1 VRADRRFFVERGAR
15 AVRIVSATLALA
27 SGRASLVRCTLS
39 SRPVTCVNRRFLS
52 SVRDH
57 CAHWLARTKPIAT
70 AAAKPVRAALAVA
83 WFHLRHP
90 TRRSVAY
97 AIAAVPALFVLYAI
111 VLIPFT
117 PSIGDIRKARVDEP
131 AQILSAD
138 GKLLAEFKPS
148 NREWVPLS
156 QISPH
161 MVDALIATE
170 DHRFY
175 QHHGL
180 DWKRTAGAALHTF
193 SGDRQGG
200 STITQQLARNLYPD
214 EIGRAPTLTRKIK
227 EAITAL
233 KIEAVYSKDQILETY
248 LNTVPFLYNAYG
260 VEMAA
265 RTYFDKSADELS
277 VLDSATL
284 VGMLKGNSYYNPVLN
299 PERALQRRNTVLGQM
314 VKYGKLSPAAFAQ
327 LSRKPLRTDFE
338 RQTEP
343 PGPAPHFAQQLR
355 KWLIAWADRN
365 DYNVYSDG
373 LVVRTTVD
381 SRLQSMATQAVAQ
394 QTSQLQGIANAAWG
408 GRDGCGPGNDLFRS
422 FIVESPEYRAAK
434 DAGKTDAAAF
444 KALAS
449 DRGFVRA
456 LCKSKTDV
464 QAGFL
469 AIDPRDGAIR
479 AWVGSRNFDNEPYD
493 HVALARRQPGS
504 TFKAFVYG
512 AAFADGMKPDD
523 TFIDQPVEI
532 PLKGGEIWR
541 PDDAEPPTG
550 KPMTLRDALA
560 LSRNRITA
568 QVMEKVGPSQV
579 ARLARA
585 MGVRESPLELVPSL
599 ALGTSPVTLK
609 EMVTAYGTIA
619 DDGLYHEPYMVTRIE
634 NRNGDVLAEFAPAPP
649 ERALGGATDRTLLD
663 TLRGVVERGTGS
675 SIRTRYGIRGD
686 VAGKTGTTQDNADAW
701 FVLMQPQLVAG
712 AWVGFDDGRVTLRSD
727 YWGQGAHSALPIVGD
742 FFSRALRARV
752 IDSKARFD
760 TETSPGLFESVKD
773 RLTGWFGTWFKP
785 ETKPH
790 PPVAKVRK
798 APQQAAPGA
807 SATPGASAAQ
817 AASDDV
823 IEQWMSASEVAASA
837 AALGASGTSAPAGLP
852 AAPANGAT
860 GNGNAGGSGVPSA
873 PPAASP
879 VAPSTPLDTAPPVA
893 GSGAN

>member
-1 VRADRRFFVERGAR
+1 MRE
-15 AVRIVSATLALA
+15 
-27 SGRASLVRCTLS
+27 
-39 SRPVTCVNRRFLS
+39 
-52 SVRDH
+52 H
-57 CAHWLARTKPIAT
+57 CAKWLARAKPVAT
-70 AAAKPVRAALAVA
+70 AAARPVRAALAVA

-90 TRRSVAY
+90 TRRSVAF
-97 AIAAVPALFVLYAI
+97 AIAALPALLALYVV

-131 AQILSAD
+131 AQVLSAD

-180 DWKRTAGAALHTF
+180 DWRRTAGAALHTF

-233 KIEAVYSKDQILETY
+233 KIEAVYSKAQILETY

-265 RTYFDKSADELS
+265 RTYFDKSADELD

-327 LSRKPLRTDFE
+327 LSRKPLRVDFE

-365 DYNVYSDG
+365 DYNIYSDG

-381 SRLQSMATQAVAQ
+381 SRLQAMATQAVAQ
-394 QTSQLQGIANAAWG
+394 QANQLQGIANGAWG
-408 GRDGCGPGNDLFRS
+408 GRDGCSPGSDLFRA
-422 FIVESPEYRAAK
+422 FIRESPEFQAAK
-434 DAGKTDAAAF
+434 TAGKTDDQAF

-464 QAGFL
+464 QAGFV

-479 AWVGSRNFDNEPYD
+479 AWVGSRDFTTEPYD

-512 AAFADGMKPDD
+512 AAFASGMTPDD
-523 TFIDQPVEI
+523 TFVDQPVEI

-541 PDDAEPPTG
+541 PDDAEPATG

-568 QVMEKVGPSQV
+568 QVMEKVGPSKV
-579 ARLARA
+579 ARLARD

-609 EMVTAYGTIA
+609 EMVTAYSTIA

-634 NRNGDVLAEFAPAPP
+634 NRQGDVLAEFAPAPP
-649 ERALGGATDRTLLD
+649 ERALDEATDRTLLD
-663 TLRGVVERGTGS
+663 TMRDVVQRGTGA

-701 FVLMQPQLVAG
+701 FILMQPELVAG

-742 FFSRALRARV
+742 FYSRALRARV
-752 IDSKARFD
+752 IDAKARFD
-760 TETSPGLFESVKD
+760 TETSPGFFASMKD

-785 ETKPH
+785 ETKPR
-790 PPVAKVRK
+790 PTVAKVRK
-798 APQQAAPGA
+798 APEQAVSGA
-807 SATPGASAAQ
+807 IGTSEASAALP
-817 AASDDV
+817 ASGGM
-823 IEQWMSASEVAASA
+823 IEEWVPASEVAASA
-837 AALGASGTSAPAGLP
+837 AALAASNAGTSGASGGAPALP
-852 AAPANGAT
+852 ASGATGNGTT
-860 GNGNAGGSGVPSA
+860 GNGNAGG
-873 PPAASP
+873 
-879 VAPSTPLDTAPPVA
+879 
-893 GSGAN
+893 GSGAQPGPPAVAPTTSLASPPAIPPDTSPPSAASGTN